1 MTVAVAAAPGRLHQ
15 EEQAGCLHQGGD
27 PSDAQHPPPCAGN
40 KCEPAQG
47 VMHYLLCDCY
57 KGGMQIQADL
67 DITGQA

>member
-1 MTVAVAAAPGRLHQ
+1 MTVAVAAAPGRLGQ

-47 VMHYLLCDCY
+47 VMHLLAMRLLQ
-57 KGGMQIQADL
+57 GRHADS
-67 DITGQA
+67 GRS